1 MNPRPHKLYDKDI
14 CKPCKNKSLCDP
26 PCEPLRWVNG
36 NVALREKL
44 LSEPLDD
51 HFELIDYNSV
61 LADLSHDFT
70 PDTMIQNIISIKNHR
85 VRLILAGLAVG
96 IPRQK
101 VASLLALSRTQL
113 YRILDRAVKKSPLTS
128 GDSF

>member
-1 MNPRPHKLYDKDI
+1 MDQRPHKLYDKAI

-36 NVALREKL
+36 KEALREKL

-61 LADLSHDFT
+61 LADLSHGFT
-70 PDTMIQNIISIKNHR
+70 SDSMMKSIIGIRNFKL
-85 VRLILAGLAVG
+85 RLIFAGLAVG
-96 IPRQK
+96 IPRQEIA
-101 VASLLALSRTQL
+101 VLLTISRTQL
-113 YRILDRAVKKSPLTS
+113 YRILDRAMKKSPLTS